1 MANFFIGLIL
11 GFIIGIFF
19 VGCLACSRHNID
31 ETQNDDNITNKD

>member
-19 VGCLACSRHNID
+19 VGCLAYSRHNID
-31 ETQNDDNITNKD
+31 EKQLDD